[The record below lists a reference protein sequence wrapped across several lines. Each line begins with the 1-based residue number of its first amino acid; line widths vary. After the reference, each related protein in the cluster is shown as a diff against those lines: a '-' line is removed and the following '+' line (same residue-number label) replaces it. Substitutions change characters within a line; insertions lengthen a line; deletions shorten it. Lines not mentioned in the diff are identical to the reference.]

1 MSTTARTRRGRVR
14 NRRGPPARR
23 TRGGRRSSRRR
34 PTSRRCRD
42 GREAAVHRRG
52 RHPPAPPVLVGASG
66 GERQAGRGQAGGGRG
81 DSGGSRH
88 RVGRSEPR
96 PPGGHGH
103 VRVRLVGHG
112 RRTGRR
118 GDSFGVRSETTDR
131 STAVVTG
138 QRGDGRAGEPGQ
150 HREPT
155 APYTRRSA
163 DAAPSLVTMR
173 RGGPR
178 RSCRGTGPP
187 AGHQA
192 ADELRHAGQRHRQ
205 RGPALVRGPCLAPG
219 APGTADGPPLPP
231 AAAFSSAL
239 CCSTT
244 GVAASAR
251 ATPVGS
257 EPFSTSA

>member
-1 MSTTARTRRGRVR
+1 LPRCSGSCSSPSGRTPAGTTRPVAPRAGNVR
-14 NRRGPPARR
+14 QV
-23 TRGGRRSSRRR
+23 GGR
-34 PTSRRCRD
+34 P
-42 GREAAVHRRG
+42 AA
-52 RHPPAPPVLVGASG
+52 
-66 GERQAGRGQAGGGRG
+66 AGGTA
-81 DSGGSRH
+81 GGAVTASC
-88 RVGRSEPR
+88 VRSPG

-138 QRGDGRAGEPGQ
+138 QRDDGRAGEPGQ

-155 APYTRRSA
+155 GPVHPALGGCGPV
-163 DAAPSLVTMR
+163 LVTMR

-178 RSCRGTGPP
+178 WSCRGAGLP

-192 ADELRHAGQRHRQ
+192 ADEQRHAGQRHRQ
-205 RGPALVRGPCLAPG
+205 RGPALVRGPCVAPG
-219 APGTADGPPLPP
+219 APGTADGTPLPP
-231 AAAFSSAL
+231 AVAFSSAL

-257 EPFSTSA
+257 EPFSTWA

>member
-1 MSTTARTRRGRVR
+1 MSRTARTRRGRVR
-14 NRRGPPARR
+14 NRRGPPERR
-23 TRGGRRSSRRR
+23 TRGGRRSSRRS

-52 RHPPAPPVLVGASG
+52 RTPTGTTRPVATRAGNVRQVGGRPAA
-66 GERQAGRGQAGGGRG
+66 AGRQR
-81 DSGGSRH
+81 GSRH

-178 RSCRGTGPP
+178 RSCRGAGPP

>member
-1 MSTTARTRRGRVR
+1 MSRTARTRRGCVR

-23 TRGGRRSSRRR
+23 TPGGRRRAEMVGKLQFTAGQDTRR
-34 PTSRRCRD
+34 
-42 GREAAVHRRG
+42 H
-52 RHPPAPPVLVGASG
+52 HPSGGASG
-66 GERQAGRGQAGGGRG
+66 GERQAGRGQAGGGQG
-81 DSGGSRH
+81 DSGGAVTAS
-88 RVGRSEPR
+88 GARSPG

-118 GDSFGVRSETTDR
+118 GDSFGARSETTDR

-138 QRGDGRAGEPGQ
+138 QRDDGRAGGTRPD
-150 HREPT
+150 REPT
-155 APYTRRSA
+155 GPVHPA
-163 DAAPSLVTMR
+163 L
-173 RGGPR
+173 GGCGPVAR
-178 RSCRGTGPP
+178 HHAEGRAEVVCRGAGPP

-192 ADELRHAGQRHRQ
+192 ADEQRHAGQRHRQ
-205 RGPALVRGPCLAPG
+205 RGPALVRGPCLAPRSPRHRRWH
-219 APGTADGPPLPP
+219 AV
-231 AAAFSSAL
+231 AAGRRFSSAL